1 MSLDY
6 LRGWKASFVVSTRKL
21 SHWALGRL
29 WRVKNGLS
37 HRFRL
42 HTCCGL
48 AVPWFAGALNHHFIP
63 LQEVTVHSEVSHM
76 SHPQGAVG
84 TLELTSRCCSGAEH
98 LLTVER
104 PPFQMR
110 GSHFVCQ
117 LHLPHLSW
125 RDPTSVFGVIGHP
138 LIRDTPSHLL
148 ERTFLDHVSLINDT
162 EPVCALLLFYLRP
175 NFHNNVTI
183 NFCRSSENN
192 PSKHKILGGLS
203 LTGYWWT
210 PASCSPR

>member
-6 LRGWKASFVVSTRKL
+6 LRGWKASFLVSTRKL
-21 SHWALGRL
+21 SHWALGHL

-37 HRFRL
+37 HQFRL

-98 LLTVER
+98 LLTVEH

-125 RDPTSVFGVIGHP
+125 RDPTSVVW
-138 LIRDTPSHLL
+138 
-148 ERTFLDHVSLINDT
+148 
-162 EPVCALLLFYLRP
+162 
-175 NFHNNVTI
+175 
-183 NFCRSSENN
+183 
-192 PSKHKILGGLS
+192 
-203 LTGYWWT
+203 GYW
-210 PASCSPR
+210 SPTYWRHSQPLTRKDLPWSRLPDKWHRTSLCLAPLLPQTQFP